1 MATKRTS
8 ATTATTTATTT
19 PATTTPKFR
28 ATDAE
33 QFLTHAKKMDGIHVQ
48 KSSPRKFQNFVNLTV
63 NEIAELLAAA
73 EIENVNTFINVAV
86 NAKSPDGVRDAIA
99 AGRIAELSVRKK

>member
-1 MATKRTS
+1 MATKRTP
-8 ATTATTTATTT
+8 AT
-19 PATTTPKFR
+19 PATPATATPKFR

-33 QFLTHAKKMDGIHVQ
+33 QFLTHAKKMDGIHVA
-48 KSSPRKFQNFVNLTV
+48 KSAPRKFANFVNLTV